1 MVGRL
6 NLPNVCEGDP
16 LDVMSCRADRGL
28 DSPDSGLPP
37 SPSPSAW
44 LLPACA
50 EKAGG
55 VSPVSEDEGRGSLV
69 GNTNAT
75 SCLCVIKAIWT
86 PCGEK
91 GRRPRICS
99 WTFLIGNARTFH
111 YLQFDMEDL
120 AHCEEFSPPRMR
132 SLMVST
138 NAWVDVLSLQF
149 EKTGS
154 KPWNEVL
161 LSASRTV
168 PIHQHMSQFW
178 VKRTKCLK
186 GLWLACMFGASE
198 ESGSLQCWPF
208 EVLAPHV
215 LTVGPHFIVFVF
227 LALQVPVLPT
237 GSFQQLQP
245 LSFVEGIALDPLP
258 AKEIRWVH
266 IRPEEMLLK
275 KKLEWHS
282 VERLPRPNIPLL
294 YSQISAT

>member
-1 MVGRL
+1 
-6 NLPNVCEGDP
+6 
-16 LDVMSCRADRGL
+16 
-28 DSPDSGLPP
+28 
-37 SPSPSAW
+37 
-44 LLPACA
+44 
-50 EKAGG
+50 
-55 VSPVSEDEGRGSLV
+55 
-69 GNTNAT
+69 
-75 SCLCVIKAIWT
+75 
-86 PCGEK
+86 
-91 GRRPRICS
+91 
-99 WTFLIGNARTFH
+99 
-111 YLQFDMEDL
+111 MEDL

-245 LSFVEGIALDPLP
+245 LSFGEGIALDPLP

-275 KKLEWHS
+275 KKTRMALSRASTTTQHS
-282 VERLPRPNIPLL
+282 PFVLTDISHLSHTRHKWGPFWVKTHPKFLGNPVDGFCVTPLTN
-294 YSQISAT
+294 QQTWVKT